1 MCASQRQLSGV
12 KKNKTVLWECY
23 WDNPNCPLGEKKNE
37 KNWLF
42 TERSL
47 LQDCCYKIADVPV
60 KEFQRKK
67 YLSVPEKGTIEQID
81 DIDDVAEM
89 ESDDE
94 QLTAA
99 VVVKGVVKAVLSCQE
114 YL

>member
-12 KKNKTVLWECY
+12 KKTRLYCGNATGTIRIVLW
-23 WDNPNCPLGEKKNE
+23 EKKNE

>member
-1 MCASQRQLSGV
+1 M
-12 KKNKTVLWECY
+12 
-23 WDNPNCPLGEKKNE
+23 
-37 KNWLF
+37 
-42 TERSL
+42 
-47 LQDCCYKIADVPV
+47 
-60 KEFQRKK
+60 
-67 YLSVPEKGTIEQID
+67 PEKGTIEQID
-81 DIDDVAEM
+81 DIDDAAEM

>member
-12 KKNKTVLWECY
+12 KKKQDCIVGML
-23 WDNPNCPLGEKKNE
+23 LGQSELSFGRKKNE

-60 KEFQRKK
+60 KEFQGKK
-67 YLSVPEKGTIEQID
+67 YLSMPEKGTIEQID

-99 VVVKGVVKAVLSCQE
+99 VVVKGVVKAVLSCLE